1 VAIRASHLLESGRE
15 VVVRGWV
22 KVLLVM
28 VILPILIGGVVLLV
42 AGRPVA
48 FEILQRRTAARF
60 PSVKWI
66 STDELARWQSDT
78 GQPQPVLLDARTAP
92 EFAISHLDQA
102 VPIDPYRPSLR
113 SLGKTSKTEAI
124 VVYSSAG
131 YRGARVAEFLR
142 RAGYTSTVNL
152 SGGVF
157 KWANEG
163 RPIFRAEGHPAAL
176 VHPYERRWGMLLDGK
191 YRAQADEVGK
201 QSAAP

>member
-1 VAIRASHLLESGRE
+1 
-15 VVVRGWV
+15 VRGWV
-22 KVLLVM
+22 KVLFVM
-28 VILPILIGGVVLLV
+28 VILPILIGGVVLLI

-60 PSVKWI
+60 PIVKWI
-66 STDELARWQSDT
+66 STDELGRWQSDT

-92 EFAISHLDQA
+92 EFAISHLEHA

-113 SLGKTSKTEAI
+113 SLGKTPKTEAI

-142 RAGYTSTVNL
+142 RAGYINTVNL
-152 SGGVF
+152 SGGLF
-157 KWANEG
+157 RWANEG
-163 RPIFRAEGHPAAL
+163 RPMFRAEGRPAAL
-176 VHPYERRWGMLLDGK
+176 VHPYDRRWGILLDGR
-191 YRAQADEVGK
+191 YRAQAVDVGK